1 MNLPHLTEQWQ
12 TLHDACLAE
21 AKTLVDVPGR
31 EEAILSLSKTA
42 AVCVDVLQN
51 LNHVTQPITGLRDM
65 VYGIPNR
72 SDLP

>member
-42 AVCVDVLQN
+42 AVCVDVLQK
-51 LNHVTQPITGLRDM
+51 LNQAPQPIVSLRDI

-72 SDLP
+72 SDIP

>member
-1 MNLPHLTEQWQ
+1 MNLTHLTEQWQ

-21 AKTLVDVPGR
+21 AKTLIDVPGR
-31 EEAILSLSKTA
+31 EDAILSLSKTA
-42 AVCVDVLQN
+42 AVCVDVLQK

-65 VYGIPNR
+65 VYGDPSR

>member
-1 MNLPHLTEQWQ
+1 MNPSHIIEQWQ

-42 AVCVDVLQN
+42 AVCVDVLQK
-51 LNHVTQPITGLRDM
+51 LNQAPQPIISVRDL

-72 SDLP
+72 SDIP